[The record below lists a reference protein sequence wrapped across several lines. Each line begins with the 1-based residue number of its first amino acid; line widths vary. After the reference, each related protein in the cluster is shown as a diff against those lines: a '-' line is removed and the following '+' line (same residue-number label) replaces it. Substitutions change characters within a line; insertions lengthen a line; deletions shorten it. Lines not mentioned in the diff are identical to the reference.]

1 MKKKRLWLSILLA
14 VLMVVLIPAGTA
26 AAEEEKDKDVSNPD
40 FNVTVEAGL
49 DGVVFQGKSVPIT
62 VNASNSGKDFSG
74 KIRVIVPCDYDQEA
88 VAYEHSI
95 VIPSG
100 GAKTAS
106 ILIPNISNATFLRVE
121 LVNDKDKILYS
132 AQEKVTTI
140 QVGNEAIIGVLSD
153 DYTGLNYFDAVS
165 VSTGSGIVSS
175 KMIQLNASTLPEN
188 GEGLSTCH
196 YILIDNYNTSQLSDK
211 QVQAILSWVNDG
223 GILILGTGSKAST
236 VLEAFQGNACPVTI
250 GSLSKKRLFVA
261 GSSED
266 DAVQVDAAD
275 LSSCGWEDIQNNIA
289 PGASA
294 WKTGYGSKGT
304 IVMLDYDL
312 AMEPI
317 VSMRDRG
324 ILASNILA
332 KAGNS
337 ENYEDMIQGD
347 SEPYSEWKMQSAVNS
362 SDGNKRPNPLL
373 YAAIFLVYVLAIGP
387 IVYLILK
394 AKDKREKMWIIIPII
409 AAGFTVV
416 VFGTSM
422 IYRIHRPFM
431 DAVEILEYSGS
442 TLETRAY
449 VTMQS
454 PKAASYSMPLAEG
467 YSSVTTWGDSNYDY
481 SSLGT
486 TNYNYAV
493 LEDADRLSINV
504 NKGQPFT
511 SYNVLIK
518 KSEPIQAEG
527 FALNLNCTLSDVEGD
542 VTNQTGYDLKNVVF
556 CYNDIYCV
564 LGDMKNGETKTIE
577 KTDNKGIGSLSY
589 DCEEW
594 MKNPPSER
602 WFFQGNESYKKA
614 VQNQNIYKIMNEK
627 QNTLDLNQGMVFGM
641 VEGYS
646 EDLLSEKAGKV
657 YSSQVAVSYFTEV
670 PEEYRGYTTFI
681 SDINQYMVGGNNISY
696 DRNIYPDGYDI
707 LYDDNEL
714 YMYGETEMNVLYDF
728 GKLNLN
734 GALLRKHTDSTDTGS
749 SDDELYADYYPGEEA
764 EVWLYNCESSQY
776 EQVFI
781 NTDEVTDLVPYIDEN
796 GWMKIRYVDGSGNS
810 NCYAPVISLIGG
822 EK

>member
-14 VLMVVLIPAGTA
+14 VLMLVIIPTGTA
-26 AAEEEKDKDVSNPD
+26 AAEEEKEKDVSNPD

-49 DGVVFQGKSVPIT
+49 DEVIFQGKSVPVT
-62 VNASNSGKDFSG
+62 VNVANAGKDFSG
-74 KIRVIVPCDYDQEA
+74 KVRVIVPCDYGQEA
-88 VAYEHSI
+88 IAYEHSI

-106 ILIPNISNATFLRVE
+106 MLIPDISSATFLRVE
-121 LVNDKDKILYS
+121 LVNDRGKILYS
-132 AQEKVTTI
+132 AQETITTI

-165 VSTGSGIVSS
+165 VSTSSGIVSS
-175 KMIQLNASTLPEN
+175 KLIQLDAATLPEN

-236 VLEAFQGNACPVTI
+236 VLEAFQDNACPVTI
-250 GSLSKKRLFVA
+250 GSLSKKTMTVV
-261 GSSED
+261 GSDEN

-275 LSSCGWEDIQNNIA
+275 LSSCGWEDIQSNIA

-304 IVMLDYDL
+304 IVMLGYDL

-317 VSMRDRG
+317 ASMRDRG
-324 ILASNILA
+324 VLASNILA
-332 KAGNS
+332 KAGNT
-337 ENYEDMIQGD
+337 ENYDDMIQGD
-347 SEPYSEWKMQSAVNS
+347 SEPYNEWQMQSAVNS
-362 SDGNKRPNPLL
+362 VDGNKRPNPLL

-387 IVYLILK
+387 IMYLILK
-394 AKDKREKMWIIIPII
+394 AKDKREKMWIVIPII
-409 AAGFTVV
+409 ATGFTVI

-431 DAVEILEYSGS
+431 DTVKILEYSGS

-454 PKAASYSMPLAEG
+454 PKSAGYSMPLAEG

-486 TNYNYAV
+486 TNYNYAI
-493 LEDADRLSINV
+493 LEDAGGLSINV

-511 SYNVLIK
+511 TYNVLIK
-518 KSEPIQAEG
+518 KSEPIQTEG
-527 FALNLNCTLSDVEGD
+527 FAMNLNCTLADVEGD

-556 CYNDIYCV
+556 CYNDIYCF

-577 KTDNKGIGSLSY
+577 KADNRPTSSLSY
-589 DCEEW
+589 DCSEW
-594 MKNPPSER
+594 MENPPTDS
-602 WFFQGNESYKKA
+602 WFLQGNENYKKA
-614 VQNQNIYKIMNEK
+614 VRNQNIYSVLRQK
-627 QNTLDLNQGMVFGM
+627 QNTLELNQGMVFGM

-646 EDLLSEKAGKV
+646 EDMLAEKAGKV

-670 PEEYRGYTTFI
+670 PEEYQNYTTFI

-696 DRNIYPDGYDI
+696 DRNVYPDGYDSI
-707 LYDDNEL
+707 YDDDER
-714 YMYGETEMNVLYDF
+714 YMYGEPELSILYDF
-728 GKLNLN
+728 GNLNLT
-734 GALLRKHTDSTDTGS
+734 GALLRKQSDSTDTG
-749 SDDELYADYYPGEEA
+749 DDEYSSYYSDEEA
-764 EVWLYNCESSQY
+764 EVWLYNCESDQY

-781 NTDEVTDLVPYIDEN
+781 NTNEVTDLTPYIDEN
-796 GWMKIRYVDGSGNS
+796 GWVKIRYVDGSGNGD
-810 NCYAPVISLIGG
+810 CYAPVISLIGG
-822 EK
+822 KK